1 MTNKDIGKLSAI
13 TELQENNISEMKDN
27 EVRIGTEI
35 NRLQQTAGEL
45 DGLRDIIGVVETI
58 VKDSRRPD
66 WLTTN
71 QLADELHVTPKT
83 IRAWHENGIIPGHR
97 VYEGGHLRFD
107 RMEVA
112 RAIKGEKNDN
122 RKKSL

>member
-13 TELQENNISEMKDN
+13 TELQQDNISEMKDN

-35 NRLQQTAGEL
+35 NRLQQTTKEL
-45 DGLRDIIGVVETI
+45 DGLRDLVGVVEGI
-58 VKDSRRPD
+58 VKDSKRPD

-71 QLADELHVTPKT
+71 QLADELHVVPRT
-83 IRAWHENGIIPGHR
+83 IRNWYESGIIPGHR

-112 RAIKGEKNDN
+112 RAIKGGK
-122 RKKSL
+122 

>member
-13 TELQENNISEMKDN
+13 TELQENHVNEMKDN
-27 EVRIGTEI
+27 EVRIGSEI
-35 NRLQQTAGEL
+35 NRLQQTTKEL
-45 DGLRDIIGVVETI
+45 DGLRDIIGVVEII

-71 QLADELHVTPKT
+71 QLAEELHVTPKT
-83 IRAWHENGIIPGHR
+83 IRAWQESGIIPGHR

-107 RMEVA
+107 RMEVS
-112 RAIKGEKNDN
+112 RKIKGLNDG
-122 RKKSL
+122 K